1 MLVTTGLNTRP
12 HKVPTLSTK
21 VEGPYLATLLIR
33 TPIIEW
39 YVVWCG
45 SKNGYRKTMLW
56 KEIGLHA
63 QNVITI
69 LKSTINIK
77 CWNLYYQ
84 LMSTR
89 LFTAILI

>member
-1 MLVTTGLNTRP
+1 MLVTTSLNTKP

-21 VEGPYLATLLIR
+21 VDSLYLATLLIK

-45 SKNGYRKTMLW
+45 SKNGYRKTMLL

-63 QNVITI
+63 QNAITI
-69 LKSTINIK
+69 LKSTINMNIRT
-77 CWNLYYQ
+77 YIT
-84 LMSTR
+84 S
-89 LFTAILI
+89 